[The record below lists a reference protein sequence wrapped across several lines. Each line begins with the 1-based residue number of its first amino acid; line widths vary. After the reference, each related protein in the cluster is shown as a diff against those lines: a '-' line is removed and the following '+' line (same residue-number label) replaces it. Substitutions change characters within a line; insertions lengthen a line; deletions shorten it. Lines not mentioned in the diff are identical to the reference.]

1 MSRKTA
7 REVAM
12 KLTYEKMFGCDDT
25 YHDVLEKSGIDE
37 NPTKADIA
45 FVEDIV
51 AGVQANI
58 EQIDSK
64 IQNASLEWSIDR
76 MPRVDLSIL
85 RISAYE
91 ILYRKDIPVAV
102 SINEA
107 VDLAKLFSDER
118 APKFINGLLGKLA
131 RQAGEPGQAGE

>member
-12 KLTYEKMFGCDDT
+12 KLTYERMFGCDDT
-25 YHDVLEKSGIDE
+25 YRDVLEKSGIE
-37 NPTKADIA
+37 EEPTKDDIA
-45 FVEDIV
+45 FVNDIV
-51 AGVQANI
+51 EGIQANI
-58 EQIDSK
+58 DEIDSR
-64 IQNASLEWSIDR
+64 IQKAALDWTIER
-76 MPRVDLSIL
+76 MARVDLSIL

-91 ILYRKDIPVAV
+91 ILYRKDIPTAV

-107 VDLAKLFSDER
+107 VDLAKLFSDEK

-131 RQAGEPGQAGE
+131 RQAGE

>member
-12 KLTYEKMFGCDDT
+12 KLTYERMFGCDDT
-25 YHDVLEKSGIDE
+25 YRDVLEKSGIE
-37 NPTKADIA
+37 EEPTKADIA
-45 FVEDIV
+45 FVNDIV
-51 AGVQANI
+51 GGVQAH
-58 EQIDSK
+58 IDEIDLK
-64 IQNASLEWSIDR
+64 IQEAALDWTIER
-76 MPRVDLSIL
+76 MARVDLSIL

-91 ILYRKDIPVAV
+91 ILYRKDIPTAV

-107 VDLAKLFSDER
+107 VDLAKLFSDEK

-131 RQAGEPGQAGE
+131 RQTGE

>member
-12 KLTYEKMFGCDDT
+12 KLTYERMFGCDDT
-25 YHDVLEKSGIDE
+25 YRDVLEKSGIDE
-37 NPTKADIA
+37 EPTKDDIA
-45 FVEDIV
+45 FVNDIV
-51 AGVQANI
+51 EGIQANI
-58 EQIDSK
+58 DEIDSK
-64 IQNASLEWSIDR
+64 IQKAAVDWTIER
-76 MPRVDLSIL
+76 MARVDLSIL

-91 ILYRKDIPVAV
+91 ILYRKDIPIAV

-107 VDLAKLFSDER
+107 VDLAKLFSDEK

-131 RQAGEPGQAGE
+131 RQVGE

>member
-12 KLTYEKMFGCDDT
+12 KLTYERMFGCDDT
-25 YHDVLEKSGIDE
+25 YRDVLEKSGIE
-37 NPTKADIA
+37 EEPTKADIA
-45 FVEDIV
+45 FVNDIV
-51 AGVQANI
+51 EGVQAH
-58 EQIDSK
+58 IDEIDLK
-64 IQNASLEWSIDR
+64 IQEASLDWTIER
-76 MPRVDLSIL
+76 MARVDLSIL

-91 ILYRKDIPVAV
+91 ILYRKDIPTAV

-107 VDLAKLFSDER
+107 VDLAKLFSDEK

-131 RQAGEPGQAGE
+131 RQTGE

>member
-12 KLTYEKMFGCDDT
+12 KLTYERMFGCDDT
-25 YHDVLEKSGIDE
+25 YRDVLEKSGIDE
-37 NPTKADIA
+37 EPTKDDIA
-45 FVEDIV
+45 FVNDIV
-51 AGVQANI
+51 EGIQANI
-58 EQIDSK
+58 DEIDSR
-64 IQNASLEWSIDR
+64 IQKAALDWTIER
-76 MPRVDLSIL
+76 MARVDLSIL

-91 ILYRKDIPVAV
+91 ILYRKDIPTAV

-107 VDLAKLFSDER
+107 VDLAKLFSDEK

-131 RQAGEPGQAGE
+131 RQAGE

>member
-12 KLTYEKMFGCDDT
+12 KLTYERMFGCDDT
-25 YHDVLEKSGIDE
+25 YRDVLEKSGIDE
-37 NPTKADIA
+37 EPTKDDIA
-45 FVEDIV
+45 FVNDIV
-51 AGVQANI
+51 EGIQANI
-58 EQIDSK
+58 DEIDSK
-64 IQNASLEWSIDR
+64 IQKAALDWTIER
-76 MPRVDLSIL
+76 MARVDLSIL

-91 ILYRKDIPVAV
+91 ILYRKDIPIAV

-107 VDLAKLFSDER
+107 VDLAKLFSDEK

-131 RQAGEPGQAGE
+131 RQAGE